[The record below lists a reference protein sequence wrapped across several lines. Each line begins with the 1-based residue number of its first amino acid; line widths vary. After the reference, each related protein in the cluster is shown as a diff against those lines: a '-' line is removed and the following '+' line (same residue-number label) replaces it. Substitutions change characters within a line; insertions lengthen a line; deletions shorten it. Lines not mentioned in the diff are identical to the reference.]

1 MSKQVRYLRQVVS
14 HLEEKY
20 GSEKVQAVM
29 TKAQKRYDELVEEN
43 RDEPKSYYMHTRE
56 RIYPSIAV
64 FYALLDEGA
73 GREEAKMFFY
83 VDSAEGLAGIIGGS
97 VKVLSEEP
105 FYRHISKK
113 GLNFSTKASMV
124 ISD

>member
-20 GSEKVQAVM
+20 GCEKAQAVM
-29 TKAQKRYDELVEEN
+29 TKAKKRYDEPVEEN

-73 GREEAKMFFY
+73 GREEAENFVTDY
-83 VDSAEGLAGIIGGS
+83 
-97 VKVLSEEP
+97 
-105 FYRHISKK
+105 YRWRS
-113 GLNFSTKASMV
+113 S
-124 ISD
+124 